1 MVCQVEE
8 ICGGCSFR
16 AYLEADYQTFKI
28 QALKQILQ
36 TLPVSEIKFGQPI
49 FVGDGA
55 RRRATF
61 AFQFHKGKLTLG
73 FNRRHSDELV
83 DIETCPLLN
92 SPINQALPALR
103 QLLSEFC
110 QIPLS
115 ASKKKGKSS
124 SRKAQHINQGD
135 LAVCAADNGLDVVL
149 EFDGELGLEHKLAL
163 FDWSQTQNQVIRI
176 SHRRRAFDTA
186 EVLLE
191 KAKPQIMIGGVR
203 VCIPAGTFLQATS
216 LGEEMMVQLVLKYL
230 GNTRGQIGDLFC
242 GVGTF
247 SYPLSQL
254 KGNKILAI
262 DSSTDSLAGF
272 QATINQ
278 NQLTNIELQERNL
291 FKYPLEG
298 KELEGFDAIVFDPP
312 RAGAL
317 AQMQAVA
324 GLSLDKRPAKIIAVS
339 CNPHSFVK
347 DAAVLL
353 GAGYLL
359 QEVTLVDQFAYSNHS
374 ELVAL
379 FTLNS

>member
-83 DIETCPLLN
+83 DIEKCPLLN

-176 SHRRRAFDTA
+176 
-186 EVLLE
+186 
-191 KAKPQIMIGGVR
+191 VR